1 MWARSKNSEAKK
13 PEKVE
18 KSGSQVII
26 RKDFLFVQATEEE
39 NAHWEYSEWQMS
51 EKEYEIYKNFEDR
64 MKEQEDAL
72 VELAGM
78 IAEGE

>member
-13 PEKVE
+13 PEKME
-18 KSGSQVII
+18 RSGSQVII
-26 RKDFLFVQATEEE
+26 RKDFLFVEETEDE
-39 NAHWEYSEWQMS
+39 NAHWEYSAWQMS
-51 EKEYEIYKNFEDR
+51 EAEYEIYENFEDR